1 MAAKP
6 NDEPITR
13 SQLDELLDRFEKLS
27 PEERRRDVEKAE
39 SFLLANRIDNL
50 PRFDEWVRR

>member
-39 SFLLANRIDNL
+39 SFLLANGIDNL